1 MKKRVVALFLAA
13 VMVLSLCACQNST
26 DDKKTTAAPD
36 NKTTEAPVVN
46 PTDGPTNEPTTEAP
60 KSKYPLVEEPVTLQ
74 GVVVIANPSDSTER
88 LAFTKASELTGIN
101 IEWRVIDQESLATFL
116 ASGKWPDLL
125 FMNPT
130 QNQVLDYGIIGGR
143 LVNYLDYIDLM
154 PNFAQAMV
162 DYPAIKLAIQEN
174 GAMYRLPFCSLAATS
189 AQARPHINT
198 DVMAAAGVQRPTTVD
213 EFEQALKD
221 LQKYYGEESVFIPK
235 LNNYA
240 NNWALMLFAAFGD
253 LQDMLL
259 DLGADGEVVFSHTT
273 DQMKHYYEFMNKLY
287 EQGLIHKEVATLDTA
302 TKRALE
308 LGGKIAFLDHA
319 GANVTANEK
328 GEFPVSALAPLKSQ
342 YNDNPVLLGARGVSF
357 THSIFI
363 NAESDYIEELCQYLD
378 IFYATEEVEEGTG
391 LFGQSMQ
398 HGIEG
403 ENFKL
408 NDDGLSYTF
417 NLPEGFATASAYQA
431 QVIQFYNFGRAD
443 YLGMRIEDKPSNTQS
458 RQKAYVE
465 FVNPY
470 QEAPADV
477 FPGWGNIPF
486 NEAQQSVIDTYW
498 EAMVTYWQKMQVEFI
513 TGVTDIETGW
523 DEYVKTLEKM
533 GLNEVMVA
541 INEAWD
547 NYCAR

>member
-13 VMVLSLCACQNST
+13 LMVLSLCACQTST
-26 DDKKTTAAPD
+26 DDKTTVAPD
-36 NKTTEAPVVN
+36 NQTTEV
-46 PTDGPTNEPTTEAP
+46 PTDGPTDEPTTEAP
-60 KSKYPLVEEPVTLQ
+60 KSKYPLVEEPVTLKA
-74 GVVVIANPSDSTER
+74 VVVIANPCDSTER

-101 IEWRVIDQESLATFL
+101 LEWTVLDYDSLATFL
-116 ASGKWPDLL
+116 ASGDWPDLM
-125 FMNPT
+125 FMNPSAS
-130 QNQVLDYGIIGGR
+130 QILDYGVIGGK
-143 LVNYLDYIDLM
+143 LVNYLEYIDLM

-162 DYPAIKLAIQEN
+162 EYPAMKLAIQEN
-174 GAMYRLPFCSLAATS
+174 GAMYRLPFVSMAATS

-198 DVMAAAGVQRPTTVD
+198 DVLAAAGVERPTTVD

-221 LQKYYGEESVFIPK
+221 LQKYYGEESVFMPK

-259 DLGADGEVVFSHTT
+259 DLDENGEVVFSHTT

-287 EQGLIHKEVATLDTA
+287 KQGLIHKEVATLDAA
-302 TKRALE
+302 TRKALE
-308 LGGKIAFLDHA
+308 LGGKIAFLDQA

-328 GEFPVSALAPLKSQ
+328 GEFPVSALAPLKSV
-342 YNDNPVLLGARGVSF
+342 YNDNPKTKGNLGVAF
-357 THSIFI
+357 THSMFI
-363 NAESDYIEELCQYLD
+363 NANSKYIKELCQYLD

-417 NLPEGFATASAYQA
+417 NVPEEYATGSAYQA
-431 QVIQFYNFGRAD
+431 QVIQWFNFGRAD
-443 YLGMRIEDKPSNTQS
+443 YLGMRIEDKPSNTQA

-465 FVNPY
+465 YVLPY
-470 QEAPADV
+470 QETPAET

-486 NEAQQSVIDTYW
+486 NEDQQSVIDTYW

-513 TGVTDIETGW
+513 TGVSDIDTDW
-523 DEYVKTLEKM
+523 DTYVDTLKQM
-533 GLNEVMVA
+533 GLDEVMEA

-547 NYCAR
+547 DYCAR